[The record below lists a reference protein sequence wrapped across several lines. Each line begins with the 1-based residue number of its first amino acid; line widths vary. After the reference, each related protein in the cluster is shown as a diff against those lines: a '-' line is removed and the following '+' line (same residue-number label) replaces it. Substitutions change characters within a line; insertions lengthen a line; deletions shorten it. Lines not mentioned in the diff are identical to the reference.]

1 MATRVTEI
9 RIKMLQV
16 IVSLRK
22 VMYWKGKQKIKRDKA
37 LRLHCVKEKK
47 KTRAFTW
54 MDLQNIFIFVLIK
67 SVFTSKKI
75 NIRMK

>member
-47 KTRAFTW
+47 KPEHSHEW
-54 MDLQNIFIFVLIK
+54 IFRTFSFL
-67 SVFTSKKI
+67 F
-75 NIRMK
+75 

>member
-37 LRLHCVKEKK
+37 LRLHCVNEKK
-47 KTRAFTW
+47 KTPAIT
-54 MDLQNIFIFVLIK
+54 
-67 SVFTSKKI
+67 
-75 NIRMK
+75 

>member
-47 KTRAFTW
+47 KNPSIHMNGSSEHFHFCF
-54 MDLQNIFIFVLIK
+54 NKVCIY
-67 SVFTSKKI
+67 
-75 NIRMK
+75 